1 MEVND
6 GFLILNKS
14 KNCTSHDCVKRIKRI
29 YNIKKVGH
37 TGTLDPQVTGV
48 LPLALG
54 SATRFIQYLPQ
65 EKSYFGTIQLGIKT
79 STDDIHGEILKQK
92 DVPKLTFDDL
102 DKILNKFRGIF
113 QQIPPQVS
121 SVHINGERAYK
132 KSWRKENF
140 ILPSKEVKVESL
152 ILKDWDQSNGQLKIE
167 INCSS
172 GTYIRSIAR
181 DLGIILKSEG
191 CLYDLRRIE
200 ASGFSEDISIELD
213 YLINNQNYKN
223 KFIIPIQDALDHLPK
238 IYLTNESDI
247 LYWRTGRQI
256 QYKSTN
262 LTKNNNQSQKDKFLV
277 FDNKYQ
283 LLGIGIYARKD
294 FDLLLPKLVLN
305 AQ

>member
-14 KNCTSHDCVKRIKRI
+14 KNCTSFDCVRKIKKI

-65 EKSYFGTIQLGIKT
+65 EKSYKGIIQLGIKT
-79 STDDIHGEILKQK
+79 TTDDIHGEITKQK
-92 DVPKLTFDDL
+92 DVPKLTFHDL
-102 DKILNKFRGIF
+102 DNSLNAFRGSF

-152 ILKDWDQSNGQLKIE
+152 ILRNWDQANGQLRIE
-167 INCSS
+167 IHCSS

-181 DLGIILKSEG
+181 DLGTLLKSEG

-200 ASGFSEDISIELD
+200 ASGFSEDSSIELE
-213 YLINNQNYKN
+213 YLMNKQNYKD
-223 KFIIPIQDALDHLPK
+223 KFIIPIEEALDHMPK
-238 IYLTNESDI
+238 IHLTNELDI
-247 LYWRTGRQI
+247 LYWKTGRQI
-256 QYKSTN
+256 EFKSTN
-262 LTKNNNQSQKDKFLV
+262 LTKIHNQFEKNKFLV

-283 LLGIGIYARKD
+283 LLGIGIFAHKD
-294 FDLLLPKLVLN
+294 LNFLLPKLVLN
-305 AQ
+305 AK

>member
-29 YNIKKVGH
+29 FNIKKVGH

-65 EKSYFGTIQLGIKT
+65 EKSYIGIIQLGIKT
-79 STDDIHGEILKQK
+79 TTDDIHGEIMKQK
-92 DVPKLTFDDL
+92 KFPKLTFDDL
-102 DKILNKFRGIF
+102 DDTLNSFRGII

-121 SVHINGERAYK
+121 SVHVNGERAYK
-132 KSWRKENF
+132 KSWRKEDF
-140 ILPSKEVKVESL
+140 TLPSKEVKVESL
-152 ILKDWDQSNGQLKIE
+152 ILKDWNQANGQLRIE

-181 DLGIILKSEG
+181 DLGILLKSEG
-191 CLYDLRRIE
+191 CLYDLRRTK
-200 ASGFSEDISIELD
+200 ASGFSEDKSINLD
-213 YLINNQNYKN
+213 YLINKHNEKD
-223 KFIIPIQDALDHLPK
+223 KFIIPIEDALDHLPK
-238 IYLTNESDI
+238 IHLTSELDI

-256 QYKSTN
+256 EFKATN
-262 LTKNNNQSQKDKFLV
+262 LIKNVYQSEQNKFLV
-277 FDNKYQ
+277 FDDKYQ

-294 FDLLLPKLVLN
+294 SDLLLPKLVLN
-305 AQ
+305 SK

>member
-65 EKSYFGTIQLGIKT
+65 QKSYFGTIQLGIKT

-238 IYLTNESDI
+238 IHLTNESDI

-256 QYKSTN
+256 QFKSTN

>member
-1 MEVND
+1 MDIND

-29 YNIKKVGH
+29 FNFKKVGH

-65 EKSYFGTIQLGIKT
+65 EKTYLGIIQLGIKT
-79 STDDIHGEILKQK
+79 TTDDIHGEILKRK
-92 DVPKLTFDDL
+92 NVPQLTFDNL
-102 DKILNKFRGIF
+102 DNSLNSFRGTF

-121 SVHINGERAYK
+121 SVHVNGERAYR

-152 ILKDWDQSNGQLKIE
+152 ILKDWDQTNGQLRIE

-181 DLGIILKSEG
+181 DLGVSLKSEG
-191 CLYDLRRIE
+191 CLYDLRRIK
-200 ASGFSEDISIELD
+200 ASGFSEDKSIDLE
-213 YLINNQNYKN
+213 YLINKQNHKD
-223 KFIIPIQDALDHLPK
+223 KFIIPIENALDHLPK
-238 IYLTNESDI
+238 IHLTNELDI
-247 LYWRTGRQI
+247 LYWKTGRQI
-256 QYKSTN
+256 EFKSTD
-262 LTKNNNQSQKDKFLV
+262 LIKNHNQIGNHKFLV
-277 FDNKYQ
+277 FDNKYK

-294 FDLLLPKLVLN
+294 IDLLLPKLVLN
-305 AQ
+305 SK

>member
-29 YNIKKVGH
+29 FNIKKVGH

-65 EKSYFGTIQLGIKT
+65 EKSYIGIIQLGIKT
-79 STDDIHGEILKQK
+79 TTDDIHGEIMKQK
-92 DVPKLTFDDL
+92 DVPNLTFDDL
-102 DKILNKFRGIF
+102 DDSLNSFRGII

-121 SVHINGERAYK
+121 SVHVNGERAYK
-132 KSWRKENF
+132 KSWRKEEF
-140 ILPSKEVKVESL
+140 TLPSKEVKVESL
-152 ILKDWDQSNGQLKIE
+152 ILKDWNQANGQLKIE

-181 DLGIILKSEG
+181 DLGILLKSEG
-191 CLYDLRRIE
+191 CLYDLRRTR
-200 ASGFSEDISIELD
+200 ASGFREETSINLE
-213 YLINNQNYKN
+213 YLVNKHNEKN
-223 KFIIPIQDALDHLPK
+223 KFIIPIENALDHLPK
-238 IYLTNESDI
+238 IQLKTALDI

-256 QYKSTN
+256 EFKATN
-262 LTKNNNQSQKDKFLV
+262 LIKNDYQSKQNKFLV
-277 FDNKYQ
+277 FDDKYQ
-283 LLGIGIYARKD
+283 LLGIGIYTRKD

-305 AQ
+305 SK

>member
-29 YNIKKVGH
+29 FNIKKVGH

-65 EKSYFGTIQLGIKT
+65 EKSYIGIIQLGIKT
-79 STDDIHGEILKQK
+79 TTDDIHGEIMKQK
-92 DVPKLTFDDL
+92 KFPKLTFDDL
-102 DKILNKFRGIF
+102 DDTLNSFRGII

-121 SVHINGERAYK
+121 SVHVNGERAYK
-132 KSWRKENF
+132 KSWRKEEF
-140 ILPSKEVKVESL
+140 TLPSKEVKVESL
-152 ILKDWDQSNGQLKIE
+152 VLKDWNQANGQLRIE

-181 DLGIILKSEG
+181 DLGILLKSEG
-191 CLYDLRRIE
+191 CLYDLRRTK
-200 ASGFSEDISIELD
+200 ASGFSEDKSINLE
-213 YLINNQNYKN
+213 YLINRHNEKD
-223 KFIIPIQDALDHLPK
+223 KFIIPIADALDHLPK
-238 IYLTNESDI
+238 IHLTSELDI

-256 QYKSTN
+256 EFKATN
-262 LTKNNNQSQKDKFLV
+262 LIKNVYQSEQNKFLV
-277 FDNKYQ
+277 FDDKYQ

-305 AQ
+305 SK

>member
-1 MEVND
+1 MDVNN

-14 KNCTSHDCVKRIKRI
+14 KNCTSHDCVKRIKKI
-29 YNIKKVGH
+29 FNIKKVGH

-65 EKSYFGTIQLGIKT
+65 EKSYRGIIQLGIKT
-79 STDDIHGEILKQK
+79 TTDDIHGEIMKQK
-92 DVPKLTFDDL
+92 DVPNLTFDDL
-102 DKILNKFRGIF
+102 DDSLNSFRGII

-121 SVHINGERAYK
+121 SVHVNGERAYK
-132 KSWRKENF
+132 KSWRKEAF
-140 ILPSKEVKVESL
+140 TLPSKEVKVESL
-152 ILKDWDQSNGQLKIE
+152 ILKDWNQANGQLRIE

-181 DLGIILKSEG
+181 DLGILLKSEG
-191 CLYDLRRIE
+191 CLHDLRRIKS
-200 ASGFSEDISIELD
+200 SGFSEDVSIHLE
-213 YLINNQNYKN
+213 YLIKKQNNKD
-223 KFIIPIQDALDHLPK
+223 KFIIPIEDALNHLPK
-238 IYLTNESDI
+238 IHLTNDLDI

-256 QYKSTN
+256 EFKGTN
-262 LTKNNNQSQKDKFLV
+262 LIKNHYQSDIHKFLV

-283 LLGIGIYARKD
+283 LLGLGIYVRKD
-294 FDLLLPKLVLN
+294 LDLLLPKLVLK

>member
-29 YNIKKVGH
+29 FNIKKVGH

-65 EKSYFGTIQLGIKT
+65 EKSYIGIIQLGIKT
-79 STDDIHGEILKQK
+79 TTDDIYGEIIEQK

-102 DKILNKFRGIF
+102 DNSLNSFRGTF
-113 QQIPPQVS
+113 QQIPPKVS

-140 ILPSKEVKVESL
+140 ILPSKEVRVESL
-152 ILKDWDQSNGQLKIE
+152 ILKDWDLSNSQLRIE

-181 DLGIILKSEG
+181 DLGNLLKSGG
-191 CLYDLRRIE
+191 CLYDLRRIK
-200 ASGFSEDISIELD
+200 ASGFSEDKSIDLEH
-213 YLINNQNYKN
+213 LINKRNHIDKL
-223 KFIIPIQDALDHLPK
+223 IIPISEALDHMPK
-238 IYLTNESDI
+238 IYLSNELDI
-247 LYWRTGRQI
+247 LFWRTGRQI
-256 QYKSTN
+256 EIESKN
-262 LTKNNNQSQKDKFLV
+262 LIKKYSHFEKQNFLV
-277 FDNKYQ
+277 FDNEYQ
-283 LLGIGIYARKD
+283 LLGIGNYVHKD

-305 AQ
+305 SK

>member
-29 YNIKKVGH
+29 FNIKKVGH

-65 EKSYFGTIQLGIKT
+65 EKSYIGIIQLGIKT
-79 STDDIHGEILKQK
+79 TTDDIHGEIMKQK

-102 DKILNKFRGIF
+102 DDSLNSFRGII

-121 SVHINGERAYK
+121 SVHVNGERAYK
-132 KSWRKENF
+132 KSWRKEDF
-140 ILPSKEVKVESL
+140 TLPSKEVKVESL
-152 ILKDWDQSNGQLKIE
+152 ILKDWNQANGQLKIE

-181 DLGIILKSEG
+181 DLGILLKSEG
-191 CLYDLRRIE
+191 CLYDLRRTK
-200 ASGFSEDISIELD
+200 ASGFSEDKSINLE
-213 YLINNQNYKN
+213 YLINRHNEKD
-223 KFIIPIQDALDHLPK
+223 KFIIPIEDALDHLPK
-238 IYLTNESDI
+238 IHLTSELDI

-256 QYKSTN
+256 EFKATN
-262 LTKNNNQSQKDKFLV
+262 LIKNVYQSKQNKFLV
-277 FDNKYQ
+277 FDDKYQ

-305 AQ
+305 SK

>member
-29 YNIKKVGH
+29 FNIKKVGH

-65 EKSYFGTIQLGIKT
+65 EKSYIGIIQLGIKT
-79 STDDIHGEILKQK
+79 TTDDIHGEIIKQK
-92 DVPKLTFDDL
+92 KFPKLTFDDL
-102 DKILNKFRGIF
+102 DDTLNSFRGII

-121 SVHINGERAYK
+121 SVHVNGERAYK
-132 KSWRKENF
+132 KSWRKEEF
-140 ILPSKEVKVESL
+140 TLPSKEVKVESL
-152 ILKDWDQSNGQLKIE
+152 ILKDWNQANGQLRIE

-181 DLGIILKSEG
+181 DLGILLKSEG
-191 CLYDLRRIE
+191 CLYDLRRTK
-200 ASGFSEDISIELD
+200 ASGFSEDKSINLD
-213 YLINNQNYKN
+213 YLINKHNEKD
-223 KFIIPIQDALDHLPK
+223 KFIIPIEDALDHLPK
-238 IYLTNESDI
+238 IHLTSELDI

-256 QYKSTN
+256 EFKATN
-262 LTKNNNQSQKDKFLV
+262 LIKNVYQSEQNRFLV
-277 FDNKYQ
+277 FDDKYQ

-305 AQ
+305 SK

>member
-29 YNIKKVGH
+29 FNIKKVGH

-65 EKSYFGTIQLGIKT
+65 EKSYIGIIQLGIKT
-79 STDDIHGEILKQK
+79 TTDDIHGEIMKQK
-92 DVPKLTFDDL
+92 KFPKLTFDDL
-102 DKILNKFRGIF
+102 DDTLNSFRGII

-121 SVHINGERAYK
+121 SVHVNGERAYK
-132 KSWRKENF
+132 KSWRKEEF
-140 ILPSKEVKVESL
+140 TLPSKEVKVESL
-152 ILKDWDQSNGQLKIE
+152 VLKDWNQANGQLRIE

-181 DLGIILKSEG
+181 DLGILLKSEG
-191 CLYDLRRIE
+191 CLYDLRRTK
-200 ASGFSEDISIELD
+200 ASGFSEDKSINLD
-213 YLINNQNYKN
+213 YLINKHNEKD
-223 KFIIPIQDALDHLPK
+223 KFIIPIEDALDHLPK
-238 IYLTNESDI
+238 IHLTSELDI

-256 QYKSTN
+256 EFKATN
-262 LTKNNNQSQKDKFLV
+262 LIKNVYQSEQNKFLV
-277 FDNKYQ
+277 FDDKYQ

-305 AQ
+305 SK

>member
-29 YNIKKVGH
+29 FNIKKVGH

-65 EKSYFGTIQLGIKT
+65 EKSYIGIIQLGIKT
-79 STDDIHGEILKQK
+79 TTDDIHGEIMKQK
-92 DVPKLTFDDL
+92 KFPKLTFDDL
-102 DKILNKFRGIF
+102 DDTLNSFRGII

-121 SVHINGERAYK
+121 SVHVNGERAYK
-132 KSWRKENF
+132 KSWRKEEF
-140 ILPSKEVKVESL
+140 TLPSKEVKVESL
-152 ILKDWDQSNGQLKIE
+152 ILKDWNQANGQLRIE

-181 DLGIILKSEG
+181 DLGILLKSEG
-191 CLYDLRRIE
+191 CLYDLRRTK
-200 ASGFSEDISIELD
+200 ASGFSEDKSINLD
-213 YLINNQNYKN
+213 YLINKHNEKD
-223 KFIIPIQDALDHLPK
+223 KFIIPIEDALDHLPK
-238 IYLTNESDI
+238 IHLTSELDI

-256 QYKSTN
+256 EFKATN
-262 LTKNNNQSQKDKFLV
+262 LIKNVYQSEQNRFLV
-277 FDNKYQ
+277 FDDKYQ

-305 AQ
+305 SK

>member
-54 SATRFIQYLPQ
+54 VATRFIQYLPQ
-65 EKSYFGTIQLGIKT
+65 EKSYKGIIQLGIKT
-79 STDDIHGEILKQK
+79 KTDDIHGEILRQK
-92 DVPKLTFDDL
+92 NLPKLTFEDL
-102 DKILNKFRGIF
+102 DNSLDSFRGTF

-132 KSWRKENF
+132 RSWRKENF

-152 ILKDWDQSNGQLKIE
+152 ILKDWDQANGQLRIE

-181 DLGIILKSEG
+181 DLGILLKTEG
-191 CLYDLRRIE
+191 CLYDLRRIK
-200 ASGFSEDISIELD
+200 ASGFSEDTSIELE
-213 YLINNQNYKN
+213 YIKEQNNNHN
-223 KFIIPIQDALDHLPK
+223 FIIPIEDALNHLPK
-238 IYLTNESDI
+238 IHLINELDI

-256 QYKSTN
+256 KYKFTN
-262 LTKNNNQSQKDKFLV
+262 LTKNLNESEKNKFLV

-305 AQ
+305 SK

>member
-1 MEVND
+1 MEVKD

-29 YNIKKVGH
+29 FKIKKVGH

-65 EKSYFGTIQLGIKT
+65 DKSYIGIIQLGVKT
-79 STDDIHGEILKQK
+79 STDDIHGEILRQK
-92 DVPKLTFDDL
+92 DVPEVTFDDL
-102 DKILNKFRGIF
+102 DNTLNSFRGTF
-113 QQIPPQVS
+113 QQIPPEVS
-121 SVHINGERAYK
+121 SVHIDGERAYK
-132 KSWRKENF
+132 KSWRKETF
-140 ILPSKEVKVESL
+140 ILPSREVKVESL
-152 ILKDWDQSNGQLKIE
+152 ILKDWDQVNSQLRIE
-167 INCSS
+167 IHCSA

-181 DLGIILKSEG
+181 DLGILLKSEG
-191 CLYDLRRIE
+191 CLYDLKRIK
-200 ASGFSEDISIELD
+200 ASGFSEESAIDLESLIS
-213 YLINNQNYKN
+213 NQNNKD
-223 KFIIPIQDALDHLPK
+223 KFIIPIEGALDHLPR
-238 IYLTNESDI
+238 IHLTNELDI

-256 QYKSTN
+256 ELQSTN
-262 LTKNNNQSQKDKFLV
+262 LRKNHNQPDDNKFLV

-283 LLGIGIYARKD
+283 LLGLGIYARKD

>member
-6 GFLILNKS
+6 CFLILDKS
-14 KNCTSHDCVKRIKRI
+14 KNCTSHDCVKRIKKI

-54 SATRFIQYLPQ
+54 AATRFIQYLPQ
-65 EKSYFGTIQLGIKT
+65 EKSYKGIIQLGIKT
-79 STDDIHGEILKQK
+79 KTDDIHGEILRQK
-92 DVPKLTFDDL
+92 NLPKLTFEDL
-102 DKILNKFRGIF
+102 DNSLDSFRGTF

-132 KSWRKENF
+132 RSWRKENF
-140 ILPSKEVKVESL
+140 ILPSKEVTVESL
-152 ILKDWDQSNGQLKIE
+152 ILKDWDQANGQLRIE

-181 DLGIILKSEG
+181 DLGILLKTEG
-191 CLYDLRRIE
+191 CLYDLRRIK
-200 ASGFSEDISIELD
+200 ASGFSEDTSIELE
-213 YLINNQNYKN
+213 YIKEQNNNHN
-223 KFIIPIQDALDHLPK
+223 FIIPIEDALNHLPK
-238 IYLTNESDI
+238 IHLINELDI

-256 QYKSTN
+256 KYKFKN
-262 LTKNNNQSQKDKFLV
+262 LTKNLNESEKNNFLV

-283 LLGIGIYARKD
+283 LLGIGIYDHKD
-294 FDLLLPKLVLN
+294 YDLLLPKLVLN

>member
-6 GFLILNKS
+6 CFLILDKS
-14 KNCTSHDCVKRIKRI
+14 KNCTSHDCVKRIKKI

-54 SATRFIQYLPQ
+54 AATRFIQYLPQ
-65 EKSYFGTIQLGIKT
+65 EKSYKGIIQLGIKT
-79 STDDIHGEILKQK
+79 KTDDIHGEILRQK
-92 DVPKLTFDDL
+92 NLPKLTFEDL
-102 DKILNKFRGIF
+102 DNSLDSFRGTF

-132 KSWRKENF
+132 RSWRKENF
-140 ILPSKEVKVESL
+140 ILPSKEVTVESL
-152 ILKDWDQSNGQLKIE
+152 ILKDWDQANGQLRIE

-181 DLGIILKSEG
+181 DLGILLKTEG
-191 CLYDLRRIE
+191 CLYDLRRIK
-200 ASGFSEDISIELD
+200 ASGFSEDTSIELE
-213 YLINNQNYKN
+213 YIKEQNNNHN
-223 KFIIPIQDALDHLPK
+223 FIIPIEDALNHLPK
-238 IYLTNESDI
+238 IHLINELDI

-256 QYKSTN
+256 KYKFTN
-262 LTKNNNQSQKDKFLV
+262 LTKNLNESEKNKFLV

-283 LLGIGIYARKD
+283 LLGIGIYAHKD
-294 FDLLLPKLVLN
+294 YDLLLPKLVLN

>member
-29 YNIKKVGH
+29 FNIKKVGH

-65 EKSYFGTIQLGIKT
+65 EKSYIGIIQLGIKT
-79 STDDIHGEILKQK
+79 TTDDIHGEIMKQK
-92 DVPKLTFDDL
+92 KFPKLTFDDL
-102 DKILNKFRGIF
+102 DDTLNSFRGII

-121 SVHINGERAYK
+121 SVHVNGERAYK
-132 KSWRKENF
+132 KSWRKEEF
-140 ILPSKEVKVESL
+140 TLPSKEVKVESL
-152 ILKDWDQSNGQLKIE
+152 ILKDWNQANGQLKIE

-181 DLGIILKSEG
+181 DLGILLKSEG
-191 CLYDLRRIE
+191 CLYDLRRTK
-200 ASGFSEDISIELD
+200 ASGFSEDKSINLD
-213 YLINNQNYKN
+213 YLINKHNEKD
-223 KFIIPIQDALDHLPK
+223 KFIIPIEDALDHLPK
-238 IYLTNESDI
+238 IHLTSELDI

-256 QYKSTN
+256 EFKATN
-262 LTKNNNQSQKDKFLV
+262 LIKNVYQSEQNKFLV
-277 FDNKYQ
+277 FDDKYQ

-305 AQ
+305 SK

>member
-14 KNCTSHDCVKRIKRI
+14 QNCTSHDCVKRVKKFF
-29 YNIKKVGH
+29 NIKKVGH

-65 EKSYFGTIQLGIKT
+65 EKSYSGIIQLGIKT
-79 STDDIHGEILKQK
+79 TTDDIHGEILNQK

-102 DKILNKFRGIF
+102 ENSLNSFRGTF

-140 ILPSKEVKVESL
+140 VLPSKEVKVESL
-152 ILKDWDQSNGQLKIE
+152 VLKDWNQANGQLRIE

-181 DLGIILKSEG
+181 DLGILLKSEG
-191 CLYDLRRIE
+191 CLYDLRRIK
-200 ASGFSEDISIELD
+200 ASGFSEDKSIDLE
-213 YLINNQNYKN
+213 YLINKENNKN
-223 KFIIPIQDALDHLPK
+223 KFIISIEDALDHLPK
-238 IYLTNESDI
+238 INLTNEIDI

-256 QYKSTN
+256 EFKSTN
-262 LTKNNNQSQKDKFLV
+262 LIKNHDLLEKNKFLV
-277 FDNKYQ
+277 FDNKNK
-283 LLGIGIYARKD
+283 LLGIGIYAGKD
-294 FDLLLPKLVLN
+294 LKLLLPKLVLN
-305 AQ
+305 AK

>member
-29 YNIKKVGH
+29 FNIKKVGH

-65 EKSYFGTIQLGIKT
+65 EKSYIGIIQLGIKT
-79 STDDIHGEILKQK
+79 TTDDIHGEIMKQK

-102 DKILNKFRGIF
+102 DDSLNSFRGII

-121 SVHINGERAYK
+121 SVHVNGERAYK
-132 KSWRKENF
+132 KSWRKEDF
-140 ILPSKEVKVESL
+140 TLPSKEVKVESL
-152 ILKDWDQSNGQLKIE
+152 ILKDWNQANGQLRIE

-181 DLGIILKSEG
+181 DLGILLKSEG
-191 CLYDLRRIE
+191 CLYDLRRTK
-200 ASGFSEDISIELD
+200 ASGFSEDKSINLE
-213 YLINNQNYKN
+213 YLINRHNEKD
-223 KFIIPIQDALDHLPK
+223 KFIIPIADALDHLPK
-238 IYLTNESDI
+238 IHLTSELDI

-256 QYKSTN
+256 EFKATN
-262 LTKNNNQSQKDKFLV
+262 LIKNVYQSEQNKFLV
-277 FDNKYQ
+277 FDDKYQ

-305 AQ
+305 SK

>member
-29 YNIKKVGH
+29 FNIKKVGH

-65 EKSYFGTIQLGIKT
+65 EKSYIGIIQLGIKT
-79 STDDIHGEILKQK
+79 TTDDIHGEIMKQK
-92 DVPKLTFDDL
+92 KFPKLTFDDL
-102 DKILNKFRGIF
+102 NDTLNSFRGII

-121 SVHINGERAYK
+121 SVHVNGERAYK
-132 KSWRKENF
+132 KSWRKEEF
-140 ILPSKEVKVESL
+140 TLPSKEVKVESL
-152 ILKDWDQSNGQLKIE
+152 VLKDWNQANGQLRIE

-181 DLGIILKSEG
+181 DLGILLKSEG
-191 CLYDLRRIE
+191 CLYDLRRTK
-200 ASGFSEDISIELD
+200 ASGFSEDKSINLD
-213 YLINNQNYKN
+213 YLINKHNEKD
-223 KFIIPIQDALDHLPK
+223 KFIIPIEDALDHLPK
-238 IYLTNESDI
+238 IHLTSELDI

-256 QYKSTN
+256 KFKASNSIKTLYKA
-262 LTKNNNQSQKDKFLV
+262 NQNKFLV
-277 FDNKYQ
+277 FDDKYQ
-283 LLGIGIYARKD
+283 LLGIGIYDRKD

-305 AQ
+305 SK

>member
-29 YNIKKVGH
+29 FNIKKVGH

-65 EKSYFGTIQLGIKT
+65 EKSYIGIIQLGIKT
-79 STDDIHGEILKQK
+79 TTDDIHGEIMKQK
-92 DVPKLTFDDL
+92 KIPKLTFDDL
-102 DKILNKFRGIF
+102 DDTLNSFRGII

-121 SVHINGERAYK
+121 SVHVNGERAYK
-132 KSWRKENF
+132 KSWRKEEF
-140 ILPSKEVKVESL
+140 TLPSKEVKVESL
-152 ILKDWDQSNGQLKIE
+152 VLKDWNQANGQLRIE

-181 DLGIILKSEG
+181 DLGILLKSEG
-191 CLYDLRRIE
+191 CLYDLRRTK
-200 ASGFSEDISIELD
+200 ASGFSEDKSINLD
-213 YLINNQNYKN
+213 YLINKHNEKD
-223 KFIIPIQDALDHLPK
+223 KFIIPIEDALDHLPK
-238 IYLTNESDI
+238 IHLTSELDI

-256 QYKSTN
+256 EFKATN
-262 LTKNNNQSQKDKFLV
+262 LIKNVYQSEQNKFLV
-277 FDNKYQ
+277 FDDKYQ

-294 FDLLLPKLVLN
+294 SDLLLPKLVLN
-305 AQ
+305 SK

>member
-29 YNIKKVGH
+29 FNIKKVGH

-65 EKSYFGTIQLGIKT
+65 EKSYRGIIQLGIKT
-79 STDDIHGEILKQK
+79 TTDDIHGEIMKQK
-92 DVPKLTFDDL
+92 DVPNLTFDDL
-102 DKILNKFRGIF
+102 DDSLNSFRGII

-121 SVHINGERAYK
+121 SVHVNGERAYK
-132 KSWRKENF
+132 KSWRKEEF
-140 ILPSKEVKVESL
+140 TLPSKEVKVESL
-152 ILKDWDQSNGQLKIE
+152 ILKDWNQANGQLRIE

-181 DLGIILKSEG
+181 DLGILLKSEG
-191 CLYDLRRIE
+191 CLYDLRRTK
-200 ASGFSEDISIELD
+200 ASGFSEDKSINLD
-213 YLINNQNYKN
+213 YLINKHNEKD
-223 KFIIPIQDALDHLPK
+223 KFIIPIEDALDHLPK
-238 IYLTNESDI
+238 IHLTSELDI

-256 QYKSTN
+256 EFKATN
-262 LTKNNNQSQKDKFLV
+262 LIKNVYQSEQNKFLV
-277 FDNKYQ
+277 FDDKYQ

-294 FDLLLPKLVLN
+294 SDLLLPKLVLN
-305 AQ
+305 SK

>member
-1 MEVND
+1 MEEND

-14 KNCTSHDCVKRIKRI
+14 KNCTSHDCVKKIKRI
-29 YNIKKVGH
+29 FNIKKVGH

-65 EKSYFGTIQLGIKT
+65 EKSYIGTIQLGIKT
-79 STDDIHGEILKQK
+79 VTDDIHGEILKQK
-92 DVPKLTFDDL
+92 DVPKLSFDDL
-102 DKILNKFRGIF
+102 DNSLNSFRGTF
-113 QQIPPQVS
+113 QQIPPNVS

-140 ILPSKEVKVESL
+140 ILPSKKVTVESL
-152 ILKDWDQSNGQLKIE
+152 ILKDWDQASGQLRIE

-181 DLGIILKSEG
+181 DLGILLKSEG
-191 CLYDLRRIE
+191 CLHDLRRIKS
-200 ASGFSEDISIELD
+200 SGFSEDVSIHLE
-213 YLINNQNYKN
+213 YLIKKQNNKD
-223 KFIIPIQDALDHLPK
+223 KFIIPIEDALNHLPR
-238 IYLTNESDI
+238 IHLTNDLDI

-256 QYKSTN
+256 EFKGTN
-262 LTKNNNQSQKDKFLV
+262 LIKNHYQSDIHKFLV

-283 LLGIGIYARKD
+283 LLGLGIYVRKD
-294 FDLLLPKLVLN
+294 LDLLLPKLVLK

>member
-6 GFLILNKS
+6 GFLILNKN
-14 KNCTSHDCVKRIKRI
+14 KNCTSHDCVKKIKRI
-29 YNIKKVGH
+29 FNIKKVGH

-65 EKSYFGTIQLGIKT
+65 EKSYIGIIQLGIKT
-79 STDDIHGEILKQK
+79 TTDDIHGEIMKHK

-102 DKILNKFRGIF
+102 DDSLNSFRGTI

-121 SVHINGERAYK
+121 SVHVNGERAYK

-140 ILPSKEVKVESL
+140 VLPSKEVKVDSL
-152 ILKDWDQSNGQLKIE
+152 ILKDWDQTNGQLRID

-172 GTYIRSIAR
+172 GTYIRAIAR
-181 DLGIILKSEG
+181 DLGILLKSEG
-191 CLYDLRRIE
+191 CLYALRRIK
-200 ASGFSEDISIELD
+200 ASGFNENTSIDLEN
-213 YLINNQNYKN
+213 LINEKN
-223 KFIIPIQDALDHLPK
+223 HKEKFIIPIEEALDHLPK
-238 IYLTNESDI
+238 IHLTNELDI

-256 QYKSTN
+256 LLKSTN
-262 LTKNNNQSQKDKFLV
+262 LIKNHNQSEKNKFLV
-277 FDNKYQ
+277 FDNKHQ
-283 LLGIGIYARKD
+283 LLGIGIHVSKD

-305 AQ
+305 AL

>member
-238 IYLTNESDI
+238 IHLTNESDI

-256 QYKSTN
+256 QFKSTN

>member
-1 MEVND
+1 MEAND

-14 KNCTSHDCVKRIKRI
+14 KNCTSHDCVKKIKRI
-29 YNIKKVGH
+29 FNIKKVGH

-65 EKSYFGTIQLGIKT
+65 EKAYTGIIQLGIKT
-79 STDDIHGEILKQK
+79 TTDDIHGEILSQK
-92 DVPKLTFDDL
+92 DLPKLTFDEL
-102 DKILNKFRGIF
+102 DNSLNSFRGTF

-121 SVHINGERAYK
+121 SVHVDGERAYK

-152 ILKDWDQSNGQLKIE
+152 ILKDWDQANGQLRIE

-181 DLGIILKSEG
+181 DLGILLKSEG
-191 CLYDLRRIE
+191 CLFDLRRIK
-200 ASGFSEDISIELD
+200 ASGFTEDTSIDLE
-213 YLINNQNYKN
+213 YLIKEQNDKD
-223 KFIIPIQDALDHLPK
+223 KFIIPIEDALNHMPK
-238 IYLTNESDI
+238 IHLTSELDI

-256 QYKSTN
+256 EFKAKNLIKDDCKSE
-262 LTKNNNQSQKDKFLV
+262 KHKFLV
-277 FDNKYQ
+277 FDNTYQ

-305 AQ
+305 SK

>member
-29 YNIKKVGH
+29 FNIKKVGH

-65 EKSYFGTIQLGIKT
+65 EKSYIGIIKLGIKT
-79 STDDIHGEILKQK
+79 TTDDIHGEIINQK
-92 DVPKLTFDDL
+92 DVPKLTFDEL
-102 DKILNKFRGIF
+102 DNSLNSFRGTF

-121 SVHINGERAYK
+121 SVHVNGERAYK
-132 KSWRKENF
+132 KSWRKEHF

-152 ILKDWDQSNGQLKIE
+152 ILKDWDQANGHLIVE

-181 DLGIILKSEG
+181 DLGILLKSEG
-191 CLYDLRRIE
+191 CLYDLRRIK
-200 ASGFSEDISIELD
+200 ASGFSEDASIDLE
-213 YLINNQNYKN
+213 YLINNQNHKD
-223 KFIIPIQDALDHLPK
+223 KFIIPIENALDHLPK
-238 IYLTNESDI
+238 IHLNTELEI
-247 LYWRTGRQI
+247 HYWRTGRQI
-256 QYKSTN
+256 EFKSTN
-262 LTKNNNQSQKDKFLV
+262 LIKNNNQLEKDKFLV
-277 FDNKYQ
+277 FNNKYQ
-283 LLGIGIYARKD
+283 LLGIGIYTRKE

-305 AQ
+305 AK